1 MQRTKKEIVV
11 YAHWQSL
18 STSALMGVLHAT
30 PAKGK
35 EVFSF
40 EYAEEWIKS
49 GFSQMIDPDLQLFS
63 GAYYPKEDKINFG
76 VFLDSCPDRWGRILM
91 QRREA
96 IIAKKEKRK
105 PKTLLESDY
114 LLGVFDGHRMGALR
128 FKESEQGLFLNDN
141 KEMASPP
148 WTSLRELEQASLKYE
163 EDDSDNPDYLK
174 WINLLIAPGSS
185 LGGARPK
192 ANVLDT
198 ANHLWIAKFPSLKDD
213 KDVGAWEMVT
223 NELAANAG
231 VNAAIGMVKKFNSK
245 HHTFLTKRF
254 DRTKKNER
262 VHFASAMTLLG
273 HKDGDDAASGASY
286 LEMVEFLTRNGA
298 NVKKDLEELWR
309 RIVFNITVKNTDD
322 HLRNHG
328 FLLTPNG
335 WTLSPAYDINPVEY
349 GTGLSLNISETDNS
363 LSLDLA
369 MEVAEYFRLNE
380 KQASKITKKIKQEV
394 TNWRIIAKK
403 IGLSK
408 AEQDRMSNA
417 FE

>member
-1 MQRTKKEIVV
+1 MQRTKKEILV

-18 STSALMGVLHAT
+18 SSPALMGVLHTT

-40 EYAEEWIKS
+40 EYAEKWIQS

-105 PKTLLESDY
+105 PETLLESDY

-128 FKESEQGLFLNDN
+128 FKESEQGPFLNDN

-198 ANHLWIAKFPSLKDD
+198 DNHLWIAKFPSLKDD
-213 KDVGAWEMVT
+213 KDIESWEMVT
-223 NELAANAG
+223 NELAVNAG
-231 VNAAIGMVKKFNSK
+231 VNVATGMVKKFNSK

-262 VHFASAMTLLG
+262 IHFASAMTLLG

-286 LEMVEFLTRNGA
+286 LEMVEFITRHGA
-298 NVKKDLEELWR
+298 NVQKDLEELWR
-309 RIVFNITVKNTDD
+309 RIVFNISVKNTDD

-328 FLLTPNG
+328 FLLAPNG
-335 WTLSPAYDINPVEY
+335 WILSPAYDINPVEY

-380 KQASKITKKIKQEV
+380 KQATKIIRKIKQEV
-394 TNWRIIAKK
+394 ANWRIIAKK
-403 IGLSK
+403 YGLSK
-408 AEQDRMSNA
+408 AEQVRMSNA

>member
-1 MQRTKKEIVV
+1 MQRTKKEILV

-18 STSALMGVLHAT
+18 STPALMGVLHAT

-40 EYAEEWIKS
+40 EYAQEWIKS

-128 FKESEQGLFLNDN
+128 FKESEQGPFLNDN

-213 KDVGAWEMVT
+213 KDIGAWEMVT

-231 VNAAIGMVKKFNSK
+231 VNVAMGMVKKFNSK

-309 RIVFNITVKNTDD
+309 RIVFNISVKNTDD

-380 KQASKITKKIKQEV
+380 KQATKITKKIKQEV